1 MVWRAREEQTR
12 LLVLFFLKP
21 FKKSSVLLIKAVDL
35 FIEPEVFKPVVGV
48 L

>member
-1 MVWRAREEQTR
+1 MVWQAREEQTR

-21 FKKSSVLLIKAVDL
+21 FKNFSVLLIKAVQL